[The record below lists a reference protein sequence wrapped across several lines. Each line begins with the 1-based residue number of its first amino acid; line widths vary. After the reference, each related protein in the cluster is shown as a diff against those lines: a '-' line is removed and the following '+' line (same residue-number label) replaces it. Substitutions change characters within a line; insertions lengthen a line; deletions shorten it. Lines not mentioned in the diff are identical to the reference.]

1 MNFGQ
6 GGPHGAPGDPQ
17 QPGPPPGPPSGP
29 PPGPAPAPGGQP
41 VPPAGQF
48 GPPPV
53 LLPQA
58 PQQSQA
64 PSQPQP
70 QQLPQQPAPW
80 GPVPGQGQDQV
91 RAASQTPDWDALADT
106 TASRGRRRKWLL
118 IGGGAL
124 ATIAVAGTV
133 AALVVGSGKSGK
145 AAGLPSPQKLPSS
158 PGSPEPSFSQV
169 APPPP
174 PNPRDFIAS
183 ADKDKAPLSTK
194 TLFPHSKPSLDK
206 RKYDRTATTT
216 DNDCASAAQGGLGAV
231 LTGNGCREVLRAT
244 YVRDGVAVTVGV
256 AVFDTKAAADKAKE
270 QSTGNIES
278 LAGDG
283 PSFCRA
289 TACRLTAN
297 AEGRYAYFTVA
308 GYTNGKAVPDD
319 DKDALQAGRDVAGYT
334 FRRIMAR
341 ANAQAAASVA
351 TPSPGAKKQA

>member
-1 MNFGQ
+1 MSFGQ
-6 GGPHGAPGDPQ
+6 GGPYGAPGEPQ
-17 QPGPPPGPPSGP
+17 QPGPQ
-29 PPGPAPAPGGQP
+29 AGGQP
-41 VPPAGQF
+41 MPPAGQF

-53 LLPQA
+53 LPPQAPPAPQAPQAQPLPQA
-58 PQQSQA
+58 PA
-64 PSQPQP
+64 TA
-70 QQLPQQPAPW
+70 PAPW
-80 GPVPGQGQDQV
+80 GPGPGQG
-91 RAASQTPDWDALADT
+91 AAAPTPDWDALADT
-106 TASRGRRRKWLL
+106 TAARGRRRKWLL
-118 IGGGAL
+118 IGGGAV
-124 ATIAVAGTV
+124 ATVAVAGTV
-133 AALVVGSGKSGK
+133 AALVVGSNKSGHDS
-145 AAGLPSPQKLPSS
+145 ALPSPQKLPSS
-158 PGSPEPSFSQV
+158 SGSPEPSFSQV

-174 PNPRDFIAS
+174 PNPREFIAS

-206 RKYDRTATTT
+206 RKYERTATATT
-216 DNDCASAAQGGLGAV
+216 DDCASAAQGGLGPV
-231 LTGNGCREVLRAT
+231 LADNGCRKVLRAT

-270 QSTGNIES
+270 RSTGNIES

-289 TACRLTAN
+289 TSCRLTAN

-341 ANAQAAASVA
+341 ANAQASASVA
-351 TPSPGAKKQA
+351 TPTPSTAPKKQA